1 MSTVTERFLEAD
13 NRFRRLVDSA
23 PLLVF
28 MTDENMKGVYFNRQW
43 LSFTGRT
50 LSELLGDQWLNEVHP
65 RDRSHCV
72 DVFKAACSARE
83 QFSVE
88 CRLQCFNGEYHSVLN
103 TGAPEF
109 SEDGRFLG
117 YISTAVDVNGQKT
130 AEEAFR
136 LSEMRCRAVF
146 GPSIGNVVVIDCT
159 GRIIGVNDGWLVF
172 SRKWGG
178 RLKSVGVGANYLEV
192 CQHAMQLNEH
202 DATAAVSGIV
212 EVLNGSLKEF
222 SFEYRCR
229 RAVSEE
235 LWISEDLWF
244 EMIVHPLRRPEGGA
258 IITHLNI
265 SKRRMAELRAQG
277 LLQEL
282 AHVNRVAV
290 LGELTASFAHEL
302 SQPLTA
308 IMSNAQVAKR
318 LVGDKASTRSEIED
332 ILSDIIADNLRA
344 AKIIQQVRAML
355 KKGQVRFKAVK
366 LNKLVQDIFN
376 LLRDE
381 AILKRVKVSLVL
393 DPEVSTVWGER
404 IQLQQVVLNL
414 MVNAFESMQDADN
427 TIRQLTIQ
435 TGMAGKDRVAIL
447 VQDSGPGIPPDRLDR
462 IFEPF
467 FTTKPEGLGMGLAIC
482 RSIIQAHQGEIS
494 VANNPDRGVT
504 FRVTLPVFR
513 QGNL

>member
-1 MSTVTERFLEAD
+1 MSTVTESSLEVD
-13 NRFRRLVDSA
+13 DRFRRLVDSA

-28 MTDENMKGVYFNRQW
+28 MADANMKGIYFNRQW
-43 LSFTGRT
+43 LSFTGRS
-50 LSELLGDQWLNEVHP
+50 LSELTGDQWLNEVHP
-65 RDRSHCV
+65 KDRTHCV
-72 DVFKAACSARE
+72 EVLKTAFDARQ

-88 CRLQCFNGEYHSVLN
+88 CRLQRYNGEYHSVLN

-117 YISTAVDVNGQKT
+117 YISTAVDVSAQKI
-130 AEEAFR
+130 AEEAYR

-146 GPSIGNVVVIDCT
+146 GPSIGNVVVIDCA
-159 GRIIGVNDGWLVF
+159 GRIIAVNDGWLRF
-172 SRKWGG
+172 SRQQGA
-178 RLKSVGVGANYLEV
+178 RLKTVGTGANYLEV
-192 CQHAMQLNEH
+192 CQHAMRLNDH
-202 DATAAVSGIV
+202 DAAMAINGIV
-212 EVLNGSLKEF
+212 EVLNGSLQEF
-222 SFEYRCR
+222 SFEYRCPE
-229 RAVSEE
+229 ASEE
-235 LWISEDLWF
+235 HWF
-244 EMIVHPLRRPEGGA
+244 EMIVNPLRRHEGGA

-265 SKRRMAELRAQG
+265 TKRRTAELQAQG

-308 IMSNAQVAKR
+308 ILSNAQVAKR
-318 LVGDKASTRSEIED
+318 LAGDKASTRSEMDD

-344 AKIIQQVRAML
+344 GKIIQQVRAML
-355 KKGQVRFKAVK
+355 KKGQVRFKALK

-414 MVNAFESMQDADN
+414 MVNAFESMQDVDI

-435 TGMAGKDRVAIL
+435 TGMAGKDNVAIL
-447 VQDSGPGIPPDRLDR
+447 VQDSGPGIPPERLDR

-482 RSIIQAHQGEIS
+482 RSIILAHQGEIS